1 MDVISID
8 FYQRLPFRMK
18 APMVKAAIEVQFTAN
33 KEILVLR
40 LYVKLFLCT

>member
-18 APMVKAAIEVQFTAN
+18 APMVKAAIEVPFIAN
-33 KEILVLR
+33 KEFIGPIV
-40 LYVKLFLCT
+40 Y